1 MKRCETFV
9 AAQLVAKGRERRQRT
24 LSQAGEL
31 KKSRHDY
38 CVAMREF
45 QKYRKTDHILPNGDV
60 INTSQVVDLKEAER
74 LVTLHVN
81 AVSELKTQCEELKKN
96 SFSMK
101 HCSNETEENMKLL
114 DEELLSRHQKLKK
127 TCTKHCRDIQRL
139 HQTWATISQNIKEK
153 EIAWDAWQKSKPSFV
168 TSVEDILV
176 DFQIRTKAYEYA
188 SKEQSKKQSLL
199 IAREAENTGDLLPA
213 SALSVASVEVQVL
226 KPTSKNNMSNSNDS
240 LRAPARI
247 AVDFTTENDGDS
259 IVPAIDLDRTL
270 RIDLTIPEESLV
282 GFEAYAYTRTY
293 HRYDIYIFVTMLTV
307 TVHKLTEAFCD
318 FCDFCDLIL
327 FYFEGRC
334 TT

>member
-1 MKRCETFV
+1 MSAALRDRASQARQRYFLMERCETFV
-9 AAQLVAKGRERRQRT
+9 AAQLVAKGRERRQHT
-24 LSQAGEL
+24 LSQADEL

-45 QKYRKTDHILPNGDV
+45 QKYRKTNHILPNGGV

-74 LVTLHVN
+74 LVTLHVH

-96 SFSMK
+96 SSSMLQQT
-101 HCSNETEENMKLL
+101 SAMKLL
-114 DEELLSRHQKLKK
+114 DEELQSRHQKLKK
-127 TCTKHCRDIQRL
+127 TCINHCRDIQRL
-139 HQTWATISQNIKEK
+139 HQTWATISQNIQEK
-153 EIAWDAWQKSKPSFV
+153 ESAWEAWQKSKPSFD

-199 IAREAENTGDLLPA
+199 IAREAENTGDLVPA

-226 KPTSKNNMSNSNDS
+226 EPTSKNNMSNSNDS

-247 AVDFTTENDGDS
+247 AVDFTTENDGDL

-282 GFEAYAYTRTY
+282 GFEASIYKRMY
-293 HRYDIYIFVTMLTV
+293 H
-307 TVHKLTEAFCD
+307 K
-318 FCDFCDLIL
+318 
-327 FYFEGRC
+327 
-334 TT
+334 

>member
-1 MKRCETFV
+1 LSAALRDRASQARQRYFLMERCETFV
-9 AAQLVAKGRERRQRT
+9 AAQLVAKGRERRQHT
-24 LSQAGEL
+24 LSQADEL

-45 QKYRKTDHILPNGDV
+45 QKYRKTNHILPNGGV

-74 LVTLHVN
+74 LVTLHVH

-96 SFSMK
+96 SSSMLQQT
-101 HCSNETEENMKLL
+101 SAMKLL
-114 DEELLSRHQKLKK
+114 DEELQSRHQKLKK
-127 TCTKHCRDIQRL
+127 TCINHCRDIQRL
-139 HQTWATISQNIKEK
+139 HQTWATISQNIQEK
-153 EIAWDAWQKSKPSFV
+153 EIAWKAWQKSKSSFD

-199 IAREAENTGDLLPA
+199 IAREAENTGDLVPA

-270 RIDLTIPEESLV
+270 RIDLTIPKESLV
-282 GFEAYAYTRTY
+282 GFEANAFTRMHHMYVRYIYSLQCLQSPYTN
-293 HRYDIYIFVTMLTV
+293 
-307 TVHKLTEAFCD
+307 
-318 FCDFCDLIL
+318 
-327 FYFEGRC
+327 
-334 TT
+334 

>member
-1 MKRCETFV
+1 LSAALRDRASQARQRYFLMERCETFV
-9 AAQLVAKGRERRQRT
+9 AAQLVAKGRERRQHT
-24 LSQAGEL
+24 LSQADEL

-45 QKYRKTDHILPNGDV
+45 QKYRKTNHILPNGGV

-74 LVTLHVN
+74 LVTLHVH

-96 SFSMK
+96 SSSMLQQT
-101 HCSNETEENMKLL
+101 SAMKLL
-114 DEELLSRHQKLKK
+114 DEELQSRHQKLKK
-127 TCTKHCRDIQRL
+127 TCINHCRDIQRL
-139 HQTWATISQNIKEK
+139 HQTWATISQNIQEK
-153 EIAWDAWQKSKPSFV
+153 EIAWKAWQKSKSSFD

-199 IAREAENTGDLLPA
+199 IAREAENTGDLVPA

-270 RIDLTIPEESLV
+270 RIDLTIPKESLV
-282 GFEAYAYTRTY
+282 GFEANAFTRMRHMYVRYIYSLQCLQSPYTN
-293 HRYDIYIFVTMLTV
+293 
-307 TVHKLTEAFCD
+307 
-318 FCDFCDLIL
+318 
-327 FYFEGRC
+327 
-334 TT
+334 